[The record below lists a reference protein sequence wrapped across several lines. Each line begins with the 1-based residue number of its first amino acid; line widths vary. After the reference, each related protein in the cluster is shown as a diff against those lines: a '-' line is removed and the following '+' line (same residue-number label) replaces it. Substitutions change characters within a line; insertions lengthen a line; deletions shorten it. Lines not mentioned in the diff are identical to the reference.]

1 MGAQVVRLRPVAPF
15 LVTLMEPTGTTLP
28 RRSLELALVVLECKA
43 QRFGLIIM
51 SGTTFRKLYLRVA
64 ACLSRPLVATFVAT
78 LVGLLELFRAA
89 T

>member
-28 RRSLELALVVLECKA
+28 RRSLELALVLKCKA
-43 QRFGLIIM
+43 QRFVLIIM
-51 SGTTFRKLYLRVA
+51 GGTTFRKLYLRVA